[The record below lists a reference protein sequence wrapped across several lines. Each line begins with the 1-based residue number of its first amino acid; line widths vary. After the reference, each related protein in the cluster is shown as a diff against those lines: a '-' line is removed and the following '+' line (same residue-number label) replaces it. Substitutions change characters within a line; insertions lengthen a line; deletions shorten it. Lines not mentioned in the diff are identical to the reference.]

1 MTSIRRQGPK
11 PKPWVAA
18 VTRRHDRFLFQSKH
32 ELFVERT
39 AERLLAAGLVLLF
52 IAGCWTVG
60 GMTIVPKRLEPGW
73 VRTGLFAADAGA
85 SISFLFSI
93 LASVLGLAGI
103 VPEEKA
109 GRLAGWLLASGI
121 VCLAASIATF
131 SAYLASGLP
140 WGPYD

>member
-1 MTSIRRQGPK
+1 MEG
-11 PKPWVAA
+11 A
-18 VTRRHDRFLFQSKH
+18 LG
-32 ELFVERT
+32 
-39 AERLLAAGLVLLF
+39 RLLLADLVLLF

-73 VRTGLFAADAGA
+73 VRAGLFAADAAA

-103 VPEEKA
+103 VPEGK
-109 GRLAGWLLASGI
+109 GSRLAAWLLASGI
-121 VCLAASIATF
+121 VFLAASIATF
-131 SAYLASGLP
+131 SVYLPSGLP

>member
-1 MTSIRRQGPK
+1 LGP
-11 PKPWVAA
+11 P
-18 VTRRHDRFLFQSKH
+18 RRHSKFLCQSRQ
-32 ELFVERT
+32 EPLMEG
-39 AERLLAAGLVLLF
+39 AAGRLLVAGLVLLF

-131 SAYLASGLP
+131 CAYLASGLP